1 MNKDLEETLNE
12 LGPDCRKV
20 VDRLLAARE
29 VVPRPA
35 VHVPRFS
42 NHEPRFAS
50 HEPRTT
56 NHVLRA
62 GYLVAASLFAAIA
75 LSMLFQ
81 RPADGACDVRSAYTV
96 AYARDAASLAAI
108 VASQRSDGS
117 WANDWITRQNA
128 AALRDAQSDEMRVA
142 YRKAVRY
149 LRSKGLA
156 PLTGEELRARGETAA
171 AWRRG

>member
-117 WANDWITRQNA
+117 WANDNNRFWEADKVLCTSFA
-128 AALRDAQSDEMRVA
+128 VLAL
-142 YRKAVRY
+142 
-149 LRSKGLA
+149 
-156 PLTGEELRARGETAA
+156 ELCR
-171 AWRRG
+171 